1 MTKRKDPLLI
11 LVAKEA
17 DGYTY
22 RLHPLQKERVLALK
36 PQTTPFPMLFLAQDV
51 QEDFEAVH
59 GPIATHL
66 VELLTGL
73 SLDTI
78 NREGGVRFVKSG
90 SEQVIFSLAS
100 LS

>member
-22 RLHPLQKERVLALK
+22 RLHPLQKDRVHALK
-36 PQTTPFPMLFLAQDV
+36 PSKHVFPMLFLAQDV
-51 QEDFEAVH
+51 QEDFETVH

-66 VELLTGL
+66 AELLTGL
-73 SLDTI
+73 SLEKI
-78 NREGGVRFVKSG
+78 NQEGGVRFVKSG
-90 SEQVIFSLAS
+90 SEQVILSLAS